1 MNARASTGPL
11 IDPMRMVM
19 LERVSRLHA
28 TNPFEPAYEALVK
41 EALRDRSGAGA

>member
-1 MNARASTGPL
+1 MNARASTEPL
-11 IDPMRMVM
+11 FHPTRMAL
-19 LERVSRLHA
+19 LEPVSRLHA